1 MIAQLAEMAYRKAGQ
16 MFFCVQKDARSVTFS
31 YRRARFAAAALA
43 QQLAKRGYGRGTTLA
58 CNLYNGAEI
67 VILSLAAA
75 YGGFT
80 LALLNPRLSYEERK
94 LRIVELENATGEAGI
109 DVLEQSAVERLMI
122 DATGYGLADFAALP
136 EGSVPHATQFEA
148 FARECEQAWDGQEA
162 GIVMFTSGSSGT
174 PKATLL
180 PWDCIIGAATAANR
194 ALALESRGVVA
205 DGAAH
210 VPHWRLPNHGAL
222 SSERWLVHRVRALQ
236 PRACAERRAEFPRY
250 AYFCSG

>member
-80 LALLNPRLSYEERK
+80 LALLNPRLSYEERCASWSWK
-94 LRIVELENATGEAGI
+94 T
-109 DVLEQSAVERLMI
+109 
-122 DATGYGLADFAALP
+122 
-136 EGSVPHATQFEA
+136 
-148 FARECEQAWDGQEA
+148 
-162 GIVMFTSGSSGT
+162 
-174 PKATLL
+174 
-180 PWDCIIGAATAANR
+180 
-194 ALALESRGVVA
+194 
-205 DGAAH
+205 
-210 VPHWRLPNHGAL
+210 
-222 SSERWLVHRVRALQ
+222 
-236 PRACAERRAEFPRY
+236 PRAKPASTYWSSLRLSA
-250 AYFCSG
+250 

>member
-1 MIAQLAEMAYRKAGQ
+1 MIAQLAEMAYRKASQ

-43 QQLAKRGYGRGTTLA
+43 QQLAKHGYGRGTTLA

-148 FARECEQAWDGQEA
+148 FARECERAWDGQEA

-180 PWDCIIGAATAANR
+180 PWNCIIGAATAANR
-194 ALALESRGVVA
+194 VLALE
-205 DGAAH
+205 DGRS
-210 VPHWRLPNHGAL
+210 VWQLVLPMCHIGGFQIMVRSLLSGAR
-222 SSERWLVHRVRALQ
+222 SSCTSATIPCE
-236 PRACAERRAEFPRY
+236 C
-250 AYFCSG
+250 

>member
-122 DATGYGLADFAALP
+122 DATGYGLADFAA
-136 EGSVPHATQFEA
+136 
-148 FARECEQAWDGQEA
+148 
-162 GIVMFTSGSSGT
+162 
-174 PKATLL
+174 
-180 PWDCIIGAATAANR
+180 
-194 ALALESRGVVA
+194 
-205 DGAAH
+205 
-210 VPHWRLPNHGAL
+210 
-222 SSERWLVHRVRALQ
+222 
-236 PRACAERRAEFPRY
+236 
-250 AYFCSG
+250 

>member
-58 CNLYNGAEI
+58 CNLYNGTEI

-180 PWDCIIGAATAANR
+180 PWNCRHRGKPRFGA
-194 ALALESRGVVA
+194 GKPWCVA

-236 PRACAERRAEFPRY
+236 PRACAE
-250 AYFCSG
+250 

>member
-43 QQLAKRGYGRGTTLA
+43 QQLAKHGYGRGTTLA

-122 DATGYGLADFAALP
+122 DATATAWPISPLCRKALCRMPRSSRRSPANASRHGMAKRRALSCSHRVLREPRRPRFCHGTASLVPLPRQTAFWHWKMVVAYGSWSCL
-136 EGSVPHATQFEA
+136 
-148 FARECEQAWDGQEA
+148 C
-162 GIVMFTSGSSGT
+162 
-174 PKATLL
+174 ATL
-180 PWDCIIGAATAANR
+180 AASR
-194 ALALESRGVVA
+194 SWCAL
-205 DGAAH
+205 
-210 VPHWRLPNHGAL
+210 
-222 SSERWLVHRVRALQ
+222 
-236 PRACAERRAEFPRY
+236 F
-250 AYFCSG
+250 

>member
-67 VILSLAAA
+67 VILSLAAV

-122 DATGYGLADFAALP
+122 DATATGLADFAALP

-162 GIVMFTSGSSGT
+162 GIVMFTSGFFGN
-174 PKATLL
+174 PEGHAFAVGLHHRCRHRGKPRFGVGK
-180 PWDCIIGAATAANR
+180 PWC
-194 ALALESRGVVA
+194 VA

>member
-1 MIAQLAEMAYRKAGQ
+1 

-94 LRIVELENATGEAGI
+94 LRIVELENATGEAGLRPCRFRR
-109 DVLEQSAVERLMI
+109 VAGRLCASCHAVR
-122 DATGYGLADFAALP
+122 
-136 EGSVPHATQFEA
+136 SV
-148 FARECEQAWDGQEA
+148 R
-162 GIVMFTSGSSGT
+162 
-174 PKATLL
+174 
-180 PWDCIIGAATAANR
+180 
-194 ALALESRGVVA
+194 
-205 DGAAH
+205 
-210 VPHWRLPNHGAL
+210 
-222 SSERWLVHRVRALQ
+222 
-236 PRACAERRAEFPRY
+236 PRM
-250 AYFCSG
+250 